1 MSVYP
6 PNIAQKFE
14 YRQFDKQNTT
24 LLKKQLPK
32 NTLICVYGLAGVGKG
47 TVSKLIAQSL
57 DITHFDSGLIHRSI
71 TYAYLDTGLECTPQ
85 TISKIVSLLD
95 IKLNSTGLEITYKG
109 NTLTIADL
117 REPRISSNVARFA
130 SKDWE
135 QLAFFDLMYDILSHY
150 GKPVVLDGR
159 GGNPPHV
166 KKLEKEGWKIIRIL
180 LEVSDEVNFERYY
193 TAYLQ
198 KQLSKDISFKETPD
212 LKEKV
217 YTEFHESFLTRNN
230 IDIEWMQR
238 MNIGFIVSD
247 SALIDNSI
255 LTMEQAL
262 DTALGYIQLRVANS

>member
-6 PNIAQKFE
+6 TNIAQKFE
-14 YRQFDKQNTT
+14 YKEFDKHKITD
-24 LLKKQLPK
+24 LKNKLS
-32 NTLICVYGLAGVGKG
+32 NHTVICVYGLAGVGKG
-47 TVSKLIAQSL
+47 TVSKQIAESL
-57 DITHFDSGLIHRSI
+57 NITHFDSGLIHRSI

-85 TISKIVSLLD
+85 TISQVVNLLS
-95 IKLNSTGLEITYKG
+95 IKLNASGLEISYKG
-109 NTLTIADL
+109 NNLTVADL

-135 QLAFFDLMYDILSHY
+135 QLAFFDLMYDILSSY

-166 KKLEKEGWKIIRIL
+166 KKLENQNWKIIRIL

-198 KQLSKDISFKETPD
+198 KQLSKNINFKESLD

-217 YTEFHESFLTRNN
+217 YAEFSESFLARNQ

-238 MNIGFIVSD
+238 MNIGFIVPD
-247 SALIDNSI
+247 SALIDNSV
-255 LTMEQAL
+255 LTMQQAL
-262 DTALGYIQLRVANS
+262 DTTLNYIDSQI

>member
-14 YRQFDKQNTT
+14 YKEFDKQKTAS
-24 LLKKQLPK
+24 LKKQFSK

-47 TVSKLIAQSL
+47 TVSKKIAQSL

-71 TYAYLDTGLECTPQ
+71 TYAYLDTGLECTPE
-85 TISKIVSLLD
+85 TISQIVNLLD
-95 IKLNSTGLEITYKG
+95 IKLNSTGLEISYNGK
-109 NTLTIADL
+109 TLTIPDL

-135 QLAFFDLMYDILSHY
+135 QLAFFELMYEILSHY

-166 KKLEKEGWKIIRIL
+166 KKLEDEGWKIIRIL

-193 TAYLQ
+193 LAYLQ
-198 KQLSKDISFKETPD
+198 KQLSKNIDFKETPE

-217 YTEFHESFLTRNN
+217 FSEFNESFLARNK

-238 MNIGFIVSD
+238 MDIGFIVEN
-247 SALIDNSI
+247 SALIDNSV
-255 LTMEQAL
+255 LTMGQAL
-262 DTALGYIQLRVANS
+262 DTALNYIGSQM